1 MSREWREYERTSTAV
16 LSAYVYPT
24 ASAYLEALQAGLE
37 SSGYRGSPF
46 VMQSNGGITTI
57 EQAKANPITMIE
69 SGPASGIFA
78 ASYVG
83 KAIGVTNLIA
93 LDIGG
98 TTAKCALIED
108 GNFKVVTEYH
118 VERNRRSPGYPI
130 QTPVTEIVEIGNG
143 GGSIAWADAG
153 GKLPVGTQSA
163 GADPGPAAY
172 GRGGARKSVV

>member
-69 SGPASGIFA
+69 AGPASGIFKSEEPTSELQTLMRI
-78 ASYVG
+78 SYSDFSLT
-83 KAIGVTNLIA
+83 K
-93 LDIGG
+93 
-98 TTAKCALIED
+98 K
-108 GNFKVVTEYH
+108 KH
-118 VERNRRSPGYPI
+118 
-130 QTPVTEIVEIGNG
+130 
-143 GGSIAWADAG
+143 
-153 GKLPVGTQSA
+153 
-163 GADPGPAAY
+163 
-172 GRGGARKSVV
+172 